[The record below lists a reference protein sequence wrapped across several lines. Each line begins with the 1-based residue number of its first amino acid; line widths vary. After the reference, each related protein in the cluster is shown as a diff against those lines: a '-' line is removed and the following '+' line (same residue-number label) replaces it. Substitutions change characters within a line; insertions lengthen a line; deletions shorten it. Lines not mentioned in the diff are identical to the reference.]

1 MKEFSFPIVEQLVR
15 GLRLDSRGDRR
26 TNFLTE
32 CKNLKPIKVGD
43 GQPGLVPYELV
54 SDPFLSGE
62 FSSNSITISFPFPQV
77 FRGKEVTLLADETS
91 IYTVDES
98 NWSLTLITTYDAFD
112 RSATLALDSGG
123 GPWQFVDMGDA
134 WFLINT
140 QNIVWQPNTHAL
152 TNEPNQIYV
161 NKTNLMNAGV
171 YHRGRIVTGGFS
183 SSNFWNNDW
192 LDIFSKWQGGLSTQM
207 DLLVD
212 ADGAQ
217 VVTNGKFT
225 DNADGWSLGTGVT
238 WNNGAIR
245 FVGVA
250 SPQNMNQVDA
260 DQDTP
265 IVIGEKYEV
274 IFTISDYSGSGA
286 VRVSVGSTGIGTDRS
301 SNGTFTETITAA
313 DVPNLFKIQVRSG
326 ANFTGTIDN
335 VSCALALVNQSPD
348 VDSNWLLWSS
358 IGGGDF
364 PLWLFYPDRAF
375 LGNVR
380 GSSETGYTLS
390 KTMIMDMVM
399 RNEFGFMPLPWQGTV
414 YAIKPMGKDLIVY
427 GNNGIT
433 ALVPT
438 REPIP
443 TYGVLHI
450 SDTGIVGRGAVGG
463 DDTQHVFL
471 DNDGDL
477 WRMKGL
483 KPERLGYREFFT
495 GYSANTI
502 ISHDSR
508 DDEFYIS
515 DETSSYLLTPV
526 GLGEAKERVTSL
538 VYKVGV
544 LSGVIEDSG
553 DSESQVVTDTID
565 FGSIA
570 TVQMVKLSLVAS
582 ANIDVAIDY
591 RYNDDDAFVRSI
603 FVRVNNQGIA
613 YPLVSASQMRIV
625 VRSSDYINMDLDEIE
640 YFVKFSDKRFRRGIG
655 ASQINA

>member
-1 MKEFSFPIVEQLVR
+1 MKEFSFPIIEQLVR

-32 CKNLKPIKVGD
+32 CKNLKPVKVGD
-43 GQPGLVPYELV
+43 GQSGLVPYELV
-54 SDPFLSGE
+54 TDPFLSGE

-77 FRGKEVTLLADETS
+77 FRGNEVTLLADETS

-98 NWSLTLITTYDAFD
+98 DWSLTLITTYNAFD

-123 GPWQFVDMGDA
+123 GPWQFVDMGDT

-152 TNEPNQIYV
+152 TNEPDQVYV

-192 LDIFSKWQGGLSTQM
+192 LDIFTSWRGGLSTQI
-207 DLLVD
+207 DLPS
-212 ADGAQ
+212 
-217 VVTNGKFT
+217 T
-225 DNADGWSLGTGVT
+225 D
-238 WNNGAIR
+238 I
-245 FVGVA
+245 
-250 SPQNMNQVDA
+250 
-260 DQDTP
+260 
-265 IVIGEKYEV
+265 
-274 IFTISDYSGSGA
+274 
-286 VRVSVGSTGIGTDRS
+286 
-301 SNGTFTETITAA
+301 
-313 DVPNLFKIQVRSG
+313 
-326 ANFTGTIDN
+326 
-335 VSCALALVNQSPD
+335 
-348 VDSNWLLWSS
+348 DSNWILWSS

-375 LGNVR
+375 LGNIR
-380 GSSETGYTLS
+380 GSAETGYTLS
-390 KTMIMDMVM
+390 KTIITDMVT

-414 YAIKPMGKDLIVY
+414 YTIKPMGKDLIVY
-427 GNNGIT
+427 GDNGIT

-438 REPIP
+438 REPVP
-443 TYGVLHI
+443 TYGVQHI
-450 SDTGIVGRGAVGG
+450 SSTGIMGRGAVGG
-463 DDTQHVFL
+463 DDTQHIFL
-471 DNDGDL
+471 DNDGYL

-483 KPERLGYREFFT
+483 NPERLGYREFFT
-495 GYSANTI
+495 GYSSNTI

-515 DETSSYLLTPV
+515 DETNSYLLTPV

-570 TVQMVKLSLVAS
+570 TIQMVKLSLVAS

-591 RYNDDDAFVRSI
+591 RYNDDDAFVRST

-640 YFVKFSDKRFRRGIG
+640 YSVKFSDRRFRRSIS
-655 ASQINA
+655 ASQVTT